1 MGSEF
6 IVLDKKEN
14 VTKTNDF
21 EKGNILSDYSC
32 YSDELNSRDEIINL
46 YIEKLDF
53 LPPLTNAESKVLI
66 YAIKNLNYSNTFFF
80 SNSFL
85 SYFIDNKI
93 LSRASVYNSIKSLI
107 EKKILTKATEE
118 LKREFGLYGNDI
130 YSINSSVIGKGPFS
144 DLKELKKTIIKTFD
158 FEKMEMRQ
166 ETFFTTTYNELFNV
180 PEDLNDIS
188 KSKIVTENFS
198 TEKNVDK
205 TFETKI
211 ESAEHK
217 KMNLEL
223 EKENLKLQL
232 RLLEAENI
240 KLDKEIELIKL
251 KNSNV

>member
-85 SYFIDNKI
+85 RYFIDNKI
-93 LSRASVYNSIKSLI
+93 LSRASVYNSIKGNLGFMVMI
-107 EKKILTKATEE
+107 YIL
-118 LKREFGLYGNDI
+118 
-130 YSINSSVIGKGPFS
+130 
-144 DLKELKKTIIKTFD
+144 
-158 FEKMEMRQ
+158 
-166 ETFFTTTYNELFNV
+166 
-180 PEDLNDIS
+180 
-188 KSKIVTENFS
+188 
-198 TEKNVDK
+198 
-205 TFETKI
+205 
-211 ESAEHK
+211 
-217 KMNLEL
+217 
-223 EKENLKLQL
+223 
-232 RLLEAENI
+232 
-240 KLDKEIELIKL
+240 
-251 KNSNV
+251 

>member
-1 MGSEF
+1 
-6 IVLDKKEN
+6 
-14 VTKTNDF
+14 
-21 EKGNILSDYSC
+21 
-32 YSDELNSRDEIINL
+32 
-46 YIEKLDF
+46 
-53 LPPLTNAESKVLI
+53 
-66 YAIKNLNYSNTFFF
+66 
-80 SNSFL
+80 
-85 SYFIDNKI
+85 
-93 LSRASVYNSIKSLI
+93 
-107 EKKILTKATEE
+107 
-118 LKREFGLYGNDI
+118 
-130 YSINSSVIGKGPFS
+130 
-144 DLKELKKTIIKTFD
+144 
-158 FEKMEMRQ
+158 MEMRQ